1 MLGSAAPWDRP
12 SNGIS
17 SRGQCITAE
26 SCTAYSMC
34 APHAHILAQMQ
45 STSPAQPDEMCGC
58 STQHPAIEATPW
70 REEGCVSIGDI
81 QAAQYACKDAY
92 PVAHECY
99 GLGEG
104 NFRFIFESPP
114 CLAGF
119 VEEMRI
125 VAMKLHTREQAP
137 KEGEKEAKE
146 QAEQSVKQVGTCC
159 LSPCKLK
166 W

>member
-1 MLGSAAPWDRP
+1 
-12 SNGIS
+12 
-17 SRGQCITAE
+17 
-26 SCTAYSMC
+26 MC
-34 APHAHILAQMQ
+34 APHAHILTQMQ

-58 STQHPAIEATPW
+58 STQHHAIKAPTW
-70 REEGCVSIGDI
+70 REEGCVSRENI
-81 QAAQYACKDAY
+81 QAAQYACSDAY

-99 GLGEG
+99 GLREG
-104 NFRFIFESPP
+104 DVRITLESPP

-159 LSPCKLK
+159 LSPCKQK
-166 W
+166 

>member
-1 MLGSAAPWDRP
+1 
-12 SNGIS
+12 
-17 SRGQCITAE
+17 
-26 SCTAYSMC
+26 MC
-34 APHAHILAQMQ
+34 APHAHILAKMQ

-81 QAAQYACKDAY
+81 QAAQYACRDAY
-92 PVAHECY
+92 PVAHECS

-104 NFRFIFESPP
+104 NVRFMFESPP

-166 W
+166 R